1 MFLNLK
7 VENIFPLNI
16 NIACIY
22 IHIYIFSYPII
33 IRKVITFE
41 KNAFILLVLLYYS
54 IIDLTDWENSRK
66 SSCSPNFHM
75 LSLSQCFP
83 DTIPSPMPTYLLYPS
98 PHWSRDSTLHQR
110 SSTLEKYQADCWLA
124 KLPNSLSCCSPSLK
138 LHTILVA
145 IFKFLTGLK
154 TLHSH
159 QRQSSIANVQAGY
172 LSDRF
177 LFFILSPILC
187 FPSFHSPASTW
198 GRDFPV
204 YQRPYR
210 LGETQAR

>member
-1 MFLNLK
+1 MH
-7 VENIFPLNI
+7 IYTY
-16 NIACIY
+16 IY
-22 IHIYIFSYPII
+22 IQLSYYYKKSNNIWKKCFYPFSL
-33 IRKVITFE
+33 T
-41 KNAFILLVLLYYS
+41 LLLYYRPHRLGEFQKVFLLPKLPHA
-54 IIDLTDWENSRK
+54 LTVSVLPRHYPK
-66 SSCSPNFHM
+66 S
-75 LSLSQCFP
+75 
-83 DTIPSPMPTYLLYPS
+83 MPTYLLYPS